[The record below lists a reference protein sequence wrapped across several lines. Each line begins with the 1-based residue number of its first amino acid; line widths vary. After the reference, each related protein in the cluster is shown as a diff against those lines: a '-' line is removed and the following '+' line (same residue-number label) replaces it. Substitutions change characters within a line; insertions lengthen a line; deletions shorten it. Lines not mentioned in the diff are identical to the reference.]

1 MNEAIKFIINVLVV
15 TLYIVGVWI
24 IGSRIGVDL
33 LVVLWN
39 AGMQFEAIVTGLIV
53 WEWLISSGLRVVNT
67 LFKLLKEVK

>member
-15 TLYIVGVWI
+15 TLYIVGVYI
-24 IGSRIGVDL
+24 IGSRVAVDL
-33 LVVLWN
+33 IQALWN
-39 AGMQFEAIVTGLIV
+39 TGMQWEAVVTGFIV